1 MAGKRSQGPKLD
13 ANDFEAVSST
23 ESLNP
28 NKVTPKLITDS
39 DASEYLKN
47 PKLKKTASL
56 ACEADQNPHGN
67 ATHFFTPQGGD
78 EVALCK
84 KHLDK
89 AVTYSIINNK
99 NIKQRPVTSS
109 DVEPHAQKRRLEMH
123 AQRSAAE
130 AGFRAAGLTGDD
142 ALAFRNKQTL
152 GGGRRSHGKDPVA
165 PRSGKELAASAREGV
180 HPAEEVLS
188 AVEQDGGH
196 NVNILR
202 DLNILNAQKN
212 KIEQPSRYSA
222 KGRIYDLSNKNK
234 TKAPSN
240 LEDMPSLEEMRAEN
254 HKRRSEAAK
263 AAPGPTRFKPGSNKN
278 PGRAKIGI
286 GMPAKTEP
294 EVDPLEAGLNVID
307 KLKTEKQLKGISE
320 STEAERLRHIERL
333 KTDPEYLKAHLQT
346 ARKNAQNKSA
356 PPFTT

>member
-1 MAGKRSQGPKLD
+1 MRKKEKIIIELVY
-13 ANDFEAVSST
+13 F
-23 ESLNP
+23 
-28 NKVTPKLITDS
+28 
-39 DASEYLKN
+39 
-47 PKLKKTASL
+47 LKKLMDETIIKL
-56 ACEADQNPHGN
+56 VGFLKRNFQDQEN
-67 ATHFFTPQGGD
+67 Q
-78 EVALCK
+78 K
-84 KHLDK
+84 
-89 AVTYSIINNK
+89 NNYL
-99 NIKQRPVTSS
+99 Q
-109 DVEPHAQKRRLEMH
+109 Q
-123 AQRSAAE
+123 
-130 AGFRAAGLTGDD
+130 
-142 ALAFRNKQTL
+142 
-152 GGGRRSHGKDPVA
+152 
-165 PRSGKELAASAREGV
+165 
-180 HPAEEVLS
+180 
-188 AVEQDGGH
+188 
-196 NVNILR
+196 
-202 DLNILNAQKN
+202 LNAQKN